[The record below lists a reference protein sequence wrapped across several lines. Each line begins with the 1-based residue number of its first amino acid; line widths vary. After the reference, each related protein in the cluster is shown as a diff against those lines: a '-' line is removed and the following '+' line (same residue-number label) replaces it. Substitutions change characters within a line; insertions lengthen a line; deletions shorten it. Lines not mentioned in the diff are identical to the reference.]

1 MKKQILALALVF
13 GIGMLASSCNND
25 NEGETLIPLAG
36 TWNINKVGTVINGN
50 ETLVDPPQ
58 NEPGCSKDYMQLK
71 SDNTVA
77 EGNYYSSSVN
87 PCALTVNSGI
97 YSRSH
102 NNLTTVVNEV
112 SETKDILNLTAKEL
126 KLRDA
131 GGGIEVFVRD

>member
-1 MKKQILALALVF
+1 
-13 GIGMLASSCNND
+13 MLASSCNND

-77 EGNYYSSSVN
+77 EGNYYFSSVN

-131 GGGIEVFVRD
+131 GGGIEVFVRN